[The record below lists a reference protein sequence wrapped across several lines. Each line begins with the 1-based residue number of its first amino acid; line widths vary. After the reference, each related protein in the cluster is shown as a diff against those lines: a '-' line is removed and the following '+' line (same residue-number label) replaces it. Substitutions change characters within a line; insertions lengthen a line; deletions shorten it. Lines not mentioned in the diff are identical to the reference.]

1 MCSRVRSGSPQQA
14 LRNEHSRSSTDVSA
28 KTIELVSTQTENTR
42 LRQALD
48 EKSLEVAKLRSTV
61 DKLKSDA
68 RRVSDFASQSRTV
81 NQDLV
86 RGLHEQV
93 AIVTADRDS
102 LQSQLEEARAK
113 GRAAHTRAEAM
124 TERVQLLEGELERLQ
139 RYTDAEVRVADTCTG
154 CGLAVPLLTHMVLS
168 PLPILGGAPRGGVAH
183 SHRDGRG
190 VDGASADAPGSYA
203 RCGRRPSRCL
213 QGSADR
219 HAGPPC

>member
-1 MCSRVRSGSPQQA
+1 MNIRPLTYPKAFRVQA

-28 KTIELVSTQTENTR
+28 KTIELMSTQTENTR

-124 TERVQLLEGELERLQ
+124 AERVQLLEGELERLQ
-139 RYTDAEVRVADTCTG
+139 RYTDAEVRR
-154 CGLAVPLLTHMVLS
+154 
-168 PLPILGGAPRGGVAH
+168 GGA
-183 SHRDGRG
+183 
-190 VDGASADAPGSYA
+190 
-203 RCGRRPSRCL
+203 
-213 QGSADR
+213 
-219 HAGPPC
+219 